1 MHGDRFKLNDHD
13 PPKPPPVLDER
24 ELPLPIRATSGPTS
38 ESGVESATPKRV
50 LPKYF
55 LLPFVPLL
63 LFTGAVIGIYVQPP
77 ALRYFLFVTGLKP
90 GGGTSN
96 PIAVPV
102 EAPVAVRPQQSTIR
116 SVVALGRL
124 MPDGKVVTISPPY
137 GSGDAR
143 IEEITVA
150 IGSQVQRG
158 DILALLD
165 NKQSLEAAVQ
175 SAEANV
181 ALQKAALEQVR
192 QAVAASLDESVA
204 ALERARSGAIL
215 AEQDLRRMRELFE
228 KSAVSQAEYDQAVAA
243 SLQAER
249 DVAKAEATLSRF
261 SSQKI
266 DEQTDVV
273 VAARKLD
280 SAVADLNRARRDLA
294 RGVVTAPVSGTVL
307 DIHSRPGEK
316 PSVKGILDLGDV
328 HRMIAELE
336 VYQSEISR
344 VAVGQQVEL
353 TADAF
358 DLPFHASVTEIGYS
372 VQRQSVVDDDPAA
385 NTDARIVIVKVN
397 LDEESSKRAAK
408 LTNLEVTGRIAV
420 EATE

>member
-1 MHGDRFKLNDHD
+1 MPGDRFKLNDHD
-13 PPKPPPVLDER
+13 PPKPPQVLEEN
-24 ELPLPIRATSGPTS
+24 ELPLPIRATSGQSSESRVKSPTS
-38 ESGVESATPKRV
+38 KRV

-192 QAVAASLDESVA
+192 QAIAASLDESKA

-215 AEQDLRRMRELFE
+215 AEQDLRRTRALYE

-249 DVAKAEATLSRF
+249 DVAKTEATLSRF
-261 SSQKI
+261 ASQKI

-280 SAVADLNRARRDLA
+280 SAVADLNRAKRDLA

-307 DIHSRPGEK
+307 DIYSRPGEK
-316 PSVKGILDLGDV
+316 PSAKGILDLGNV
-328 HRMIAELE
+328 QRMIAELE

-344 VAVGQQVEL
+344 VAVGQQVAL

-420 EATE
+420 EDLQ

>member
-1 MHGDRFKLNDHD
+1 LSDQDV
-13 PPKPPPVLDER
+13 PKPTPWLDES
-24 ELPLPIRATSGPTS
+24 ELPLPIRSRRDQTSPDGTK
-38 ESGVESATPKRV
+38 SAIPKRL

-77 ALRYFLFVTGLKP
+77 ALRYFLFLTGLKP

-102 EAPVAVRPQQSTIR
+102 EAPITVRPKQSTIR

-143 IEEITVA
+143 IEEIVVA
-150 IGSQVQRG
+150 IGDQVQRG

-192 QAVAASLDESVA
+192 QTIAASLDESKA

-215 AEQDLRRMRELFE
+215 AKQDLSRQRELLA
-228 KSAVSQAEYDQAVAA
+228 SGAVSQAELDQAVAT

-261 SSQKI
+261 ASQEV

-280 SAVADLNRARRDLA
+280 SAIADLNRAKRDLA

-316 PSVKGILDLGDV
+316 PSTEGILELGDV
-328 HRMIAELE
+328 QRMIAELE

-344 VAVGQQVEL
+344 VAIGQQVEL

-358 DLPFHASVTEIGYS
+358 DLPFHATVTEIGYS
-372 VQRQSVVDDDPAA
+372 VQRQSVIDDDPAA
-385 NTDARIVIVKVN
+385 NTDARVVIVKVN

-408 LTNLEVTGRIAV
+408 LINLEVTGRIAV
-420 EATE
+420 EDME